1 MHNLSP
7 GKQNSRDWDATDGGG
22 AMETEMLNSLREE
35 AEREVSP
42 AQDAR
47 VSRKS
52 QGEVLWANRAV
63 SGLATGLLDQGQA
76 PHNTAW
82 LRAQSRLGAV
92 QNYKGWSREHSKIAH
107 CGSHK
112 GGYLQGL
119 VVDSNEEAESTSP
132 PRGTA

>member
-1 MHNLSP
+1 
-7 GKQNSRDWDATDGGG
+7 
-22 AMETEMLNSLREE
+22 METEMLNSLREE

-47 VSRKS
+47 VSCKS

-82 LRAQSRLGAV
+82 LRAQSRLDAV
-92 QNYKGWSREHSKIAH
+92 QNYKGWSRGHSKTTH

-119 VVDSNEEAESTSP
+119 VVDSNEGAESTSP